1 MRIKDNTP
9 SHNLTVRATRRHFM
23 STNGRPLSPH
33 LTVYRWRITMT
44 LSILHRLTG
53 AVMSVGLIVLAAWLI
68 NAAAGPAA
76 YERFAGLMTSIVGRL
91 LLFGWSFAFFYHF
104 ANGARHLVWDTGHG
118 FEERQAIA
126 SAWFVVVF
134 SIAATSAFWAFA
146 A

>member
-1 MRIKDNTP
+1 
-9 SHNLTVRATRRHFM
+9 
-23 STNGRPLSPH
+23 
-33 LTVYRWRITMT
+33 
-44 LSILHRLTG
+44 
-53 AVMSVGLIVLAAWLI
+53 MSVGLIVLAAWLI

-76 YERFAGLMTSIVGRL
+76 YERFAGLMMSIVGRL